1 MKLKIKEELK
11 GLTITITNMSIGQI
25 TFDSNKVDEA
35 NYINFYNLGFSE
47 IFEVLEEE
55 TPVKKL
61 LIENKIKR
69 KNNGK

>member
-1 MKLKIKEELK
+1 MKLKIKKEMK
-11 GLTITITNMSIGQI
+11 GLVITLNNMSIGQI

-47 IFEVLEEE
+47 IFEVMEEE
-55 TPVKKL
+55 PVKKL